1 MGLNIDKKGIGLG
14 KKRLMNFPKKL
25 VAQISDN
32 PYFDKIT
39 CSIIGFNLFYYFH
52 NHMWKEGLVLI
63 KLLMDSGF

>member
-52 NHMWKEGLVLI
+52 NHM
-63 KLLMDSGF
+63 